1 MCSVRAGS
9 SSQVSSPAGS
19 ALPGPSPP
27 PSGSGGRGG
36 AGGCTSSSGTDRQ
49 GPPHARQAPPG
60 TLRTP
65 GWSGQVRTAV
75 PRASTSNSGGRAKGS
90 PSSGPLSSAGLRGA
104 GIPAC
109 RGVVG
114 AIPRPRAP
122 VRKARASAGPRRRSM
137 RAGKGRRSLSAPRT
151 RAVSS
156 CSVRPASRR
165 RSRARVRA
173 ARSARGS
180 LRAASGT
187 CRSRECPCGGWTCG
201 GCAGEG
207 CAGRGCVC
215 GGRRPYVL
223 GRAGSGPPAVS
234 GLLRTESGR
243 SSEER

>member
-1 MCSVRAGS
+1 MRAVRAGS

-19 ALPGPSPP
+19 ALPGSSPP
-27 PSGSGGRGG
+27 PLGWDGRGG
-36 AGGCTSSSGTDRQ
+36 AGGCRSSPGTDRQ
-49 GPPHARQAPPG
+49 GPPHTRQVPPG

-114 AIPRPRAP
+114 VTPRPRTP

-137 RAGKGRRSLSAPRT
+137 RTGKGRRSLSAPRT

-187 CRSRECPCGGWTCG
+187 CRSRGCPCERCACWGWACG
-201 GCAGEG
+201 
-207 CAGRGCVC
+207 R
-215 GGRRPYVL
+215 
-223 GRAGSGPPAVS
+223 
-234 GLLRTESGR
+234 
-243 SSEER
+243 